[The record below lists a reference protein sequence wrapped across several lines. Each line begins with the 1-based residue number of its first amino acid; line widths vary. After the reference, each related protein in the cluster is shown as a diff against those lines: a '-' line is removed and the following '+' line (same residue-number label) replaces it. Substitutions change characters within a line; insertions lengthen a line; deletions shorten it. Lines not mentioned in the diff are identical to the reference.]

1 MLTPVQQSLVRFM
14 LAGGY
19 HRDWRRYGWFNPT
32 VKTFIPDTE
41 IAKVET
47 AADAA
52 CLLRDVHGLDL
63 PGR

>member
-1 MLTPVQQSLVRFM
+1 M